1 MSWPTLSEP
10 IVIAQWWRNRRG
22 EAVRVQ
28 LSTWEGHNLIDI
40 RTWHS
45 STEGKLLPGKGFAAS
60 VRHLPRLAAALTKA
74 VTKATELGL
83 ISTDDNDDG
92 GDQ

>member
-22 EAVRVQ
+22 EAVRVR
-28 LSTWEGHNLIDI
+28 LSTFEGHNLIDI

-45 STEGKLLPGKGFAAS
+45 ADGKLVPGKGFAAS
-60 VRHLPRLAAALTKA
+60 ARHLPRLAAALVKA
-74 VTKATELGL
+74 VTRATELGL
-83 ISTDDNDDG
+83 ITDDARNDG
-92 GDQ
+92 GAQ